1 MSRSIVKH
9 EVDPAN
15 PAPLNEEQKAQLAQL
30 AALSDQD
37 VDTSDL
43 PPLTDAFWQNAV
55 RNPFYK
61 PTKTSTTVRID
72 SDVLAWLRGQG
83 KGYQSR
89 IDAIL
94 RREMLA
100 ALKP

>member
-1 MSRSIVKH
+1 MSRPIVKH
-9 EVDPAN
+9 EVDPAD
-15 PAPLNEEQKAQLAQL
+15 PAPLTAEQKAQLAEL
-30 AALSDQD
+30 AALSDRD

-43 PPLTDAFWQNAV
+43 PPLTDAFWQSAV

-89 IDAIL
+89 INAIL
-94 RREMLA
+94 RRAMLA
-100 ALKP
+100 SLKS